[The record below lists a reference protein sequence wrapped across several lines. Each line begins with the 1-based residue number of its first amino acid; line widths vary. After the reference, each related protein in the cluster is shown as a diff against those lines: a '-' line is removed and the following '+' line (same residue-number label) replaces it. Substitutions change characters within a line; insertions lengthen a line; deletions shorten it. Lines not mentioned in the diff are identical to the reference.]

1 MDKEGDG
8 YLTSQDNRRI
18 LRHGAPMRL
27 GANKQRGAQS
37 ASLEDGTLC
46 LQFRGKKK
54 ATYVLEN
61 INGNSMIYW
70 FYVLFCEYLFAF
82 HIL

>member
-27 GANKQRGAQS
+27 GANRQRGAQS

-46 LQFRGKKK
+46 LQFRGYRQRIAEWDSGQMEKEGMKCR
-54 ATYVLEN
+54 TQE
-61 INGNSMIYW
+61 
-70 FYVLFCEYLFAF
+70 
-82 HIL
+82 